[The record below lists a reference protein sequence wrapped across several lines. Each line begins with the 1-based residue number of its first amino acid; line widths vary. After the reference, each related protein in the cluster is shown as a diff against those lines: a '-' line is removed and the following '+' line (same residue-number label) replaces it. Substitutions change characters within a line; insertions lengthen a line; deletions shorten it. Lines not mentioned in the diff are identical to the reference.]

1 MDADTLI
8 FKDLSNLLNFN
19 FKGKIFLAKGIY
31 IQKKHKRKNFIN
43 SGIILMNLKKMRRKK
58 IEEKVLKILNRGFK
72 HPTLHDQA
80 IIDTFFFKYVGLLP
94 PEYNSYLLNESEKY
108 KIISTS
114 NVYNKDKLLFSL
126 KFPVIRHYKGDKKN
140 LNEDWFFFA
149 RKSKYFQKI
158 SENYSYIYNYSLF

>member
-1 MDADTLI
+1 MT
-8 FKDLSNLLNFN
+8 KLL
-19 FKGKIFLAKGIY
+19 
-31 IQKKHKRKNFIN
+31 Q
-43 SGIILMNLKKMRRKK
+43 IL
-58 IEEKVLKILNRGFK
+58 
-72 HPTLHDQA
+72 
-80 IIDTFFFKYVGLLP
+80 FFFKYVGLLP